1 MVMRRYFDEQI
12 AHLNEQMIAMG
23 GMVENIIETACAA
36 LENNDLRK
44 AAAIRDGDGAVDHKE
59 REVESLC
66 LHMLLQQQ
74 PVARDLRVI
83 SAALKMITDMERI
96 GDQAADIAEV
106 TVFLCRNRDFQMPEG
121 LREMALAAVKMVRG
135 AIDAFVEENLDK
147 AHEVIGYDDVV
158 DRAFLRTRDELIRQ
172 VKQATGS
179 AEQIMDLLMIAK
191 YLERIGDH
199 AVNTAEWVVFFLTG
213 AHKDAQVI

>member
-1 MVMRRYFDEQI
+1 MRSKFVSELQAMHEDLI
-12 AHLNEQMIAMG
+12 QMASLA
-23 GMVENIIETACAA
+23 ETAISSSVKA
-36 LENNDLRK
+36 LETMDETLAQK
-44 AAAIRDGDGAVDHKE
+44 VVGSDYQIDELEK
-59 REVESLC
+59 EVERRC
-66 LHMLLQQQ
+66 LRLLLQQQ
-74 PVARDLRVI
+74 PVARDLRSV
-83 SAALKMITDMERI
+83 STVLKMITDLERI

-172 VKQATGS
+172 VKQAAGS

>member
-1 MVMRRYFDEQI
+1 
-12 AHLNEQMIAMG
+12 
-23 GMVENIIETACAA
+23 
-36 LENNDLRK
+36 
-44 AAAIRDGDGAVDHKE
+44 
-59 REVESLC
+59 
-66 LHMLLQQQ
+66 
-74 PVARDLRVI
+74 
-83 SAALKMITDMERI
+83 
-96 GDQAADIAEV
+96 
-106 TVFLCRNRDFQMPEG
+106 
-121 LREMALAAVKMVRG
+121 MALAAVKMVRG

>member
-1 MVMRRYFDEQI
+1 MRSKFVSELQAMHEDLIQMASLAEI
-12 AHLNEQMIAMG
+12 AISSS
-23 GMVENIIETACAA
+23 VKA
-36 LENNDLRK
+36 LETMDETLAQK
-44 AAAIRDGDGAVDHKE
+44 VVGSDHQIDELEK
-59 REVESLC
+59 EVERRC
-66 LHMLLQQQ
+66 LRLLLQQQ
-74 PVARDLRVI
+74 PVARDLRSV
-83 SAALKMITDMERI
+83 STALKMITDLERI

>member
-1 MVMRRYFDEQI
+1 MRSKFVSELRAMHEDLI
-12 AHLNEQMIAMG
+12 QMASLA
-23 GMVENIIETACAA
+23 ETAISSSVKA
-36 LENNDLRK
+36 LEAMDETLAHQVMDSDNQIDELEKSVERRCLR
-44 AAAIRDGDGAVDHKE
+44 
-59 REVESLC
+59 L
-66 LHMLLQQQ
+66 LLQQQ
-74 PVARDLRVI
+74 PVARDLRSV
-83 SAALKMITDMERI
+83 STALKMITDLERI

-121 LREMALAAVKMVRG
+121 MREMALAIVKMVRG
-135 AIDAFVEENLDK
+135 AIDAFVEEDLDK

-158 DRAFLRTRDELIRQ
+158 DRAFLRTRDELICQ
-172 VKQATGS
+172 VKQTAGS

>member
-1 MVMRRYFDEQI
+1 MRSKFVSELQAMHEDLI
-12 AHLNEQMIAMG
+12 QMASLA
-23 GMVENIIETACAA
+23 ETAISSSVKA
-36 LENNDLRK
+36 LETMDETLAQKVMGSDHQIDDLEK
-44 AAAIRDGDGAVDHKE
+44 
-59 REVESLC
+59 EVERRC
-66 LHMLLQQQ
+66 LRLLLQQQ
-74 PVARDLRVI
+74 PVARDLRSV
-83 SAALKMITDMERI
+83 STALKMITDLERI

-191 YLERIGDH
+191 FLERIGDH

>member
-1 MVMRRYFDEQI
+1 MDETLAQKVVGSDYQI
-12 AHLNEQMIAMG
+12 DE
-23 GMVENIIETACAA
+23 
-36 LENNDLRK
+36 LEK
-44 AAAIRDGDGAVDHKE
+44 
-59 REVESLC
+59 EVERRC
-66 LHMLLQQQ
+66 LRLLLQQQ
-74 PVARDLRVI
+74 PVARDLRSV
-83 SAALKMITDMERI
+83 STALKMITDLERI

-172 VKQATGS
+172 VKQAAGS

>member
-1 MVMRRYFDEQI
+1 MRSKFVSELRAMHEDLI
-12 AHLNEQMIAMG
+12 QMASLA
-23 GMVENIIETACAA
+23 ETAISSSVKA
-36 LENNDLRK
+36 LETMDETL
-44 AAAIRDGDGAVDHKE
+44 AHQVVDSDNQIDELEK
-59 REVESLC
+59 EVERRC
-66 LHMLLQQQ
+66 LRLLLQQQ
-74 PVARDLRVI
+74 PVARDLRSV
-83 SAALKMITDMERI
+83 STALKMITDLERI

-121 LREMALAAVKMVRG
+121 MREMALAAVKMVRG

-147 AHEVIGYDDVV
+147 AHEVIGCDDVV

-172 VKQATGS
+172 VKQAAGS

>member
-1 MVMRRYFDEQI
+1 MRSKFVSELRAMHEDLI
-12 AHLNEQMIAMG
+12 QMASLA
-23 GMVENIIETACAA
+23 ETAISSSVKA
-36 LENNDLRK
+36 LETMDETL
-44 AAAIRDGDGAVDHKE
+44 AQEVMGSDHQIDELEK
-59 REVESLC
+59 EVERRC
-66 LHMLLQQQ
+66 LRLLLQQQ
-74 PVARDLRVI
+74 PVARDLRSV
-83 SAALKMITDMERI
+83 STALKMITDLERI

-121 LREMALAAVKMVRG
+121 MREMALAAVKMVRG

-172 VKQATGS
+172 VKQAAGS

>member
-1 MVMRRYFDEQI
+1 MRSKFVSELRAMHEDLI
-12 AHLNEQMIAMG
+12 QMASLA
-23 GMVENIIETACAA
+23 ETAISSSVKA
-36 LENNDLRK
+36 LETMDETLAHQVMDSDNQIDELEK
-44 AAAIRDGDGAVDHKE
+44 
-59 REVESLC
+59 EVERRC
-66 LHMLLQQQ
+66 LRLLLQQQ
-74 PVARDLRVI
+74 PVARDLRSV
-83 SAALKMITDMERI
+83 STALKMITDLERI

-121 LREMALAAVKMVRG
+121 MREMALAAVKMVRG

-172 VKQATGS
+172 VKQAAGS

>member
-1 MVMRRYFDEQI
+1 MRSKFVSELRAMHEDLI
-12 AHLNEQMIAMG
+12 QMASLA
-23 GMVENIIETACAA
+23 ETAISSSVKA
-36 LENNDLRK
+36 LEMMDETLAQEVMGSDNQIDELEK
-44 AAAIRDGDGAVDHKE
+44 
-59 REVESLC
+59 EVERRC
-66 LHMLLQQQ
+66 LRLLLQQQ
-74 PVARDLRVI
+74 PVARDLRSV
-83 SAALKMITDMERI
+83 STALKMITDLERI

-121 LREMALAAVKMVRG
+121 MREMALAAVKMVRG

-172 VKQATGS
+172 VKQAAGS

>member
-1 MVMRRYFDEQI
+1 MRSKFVSELQAMHEDLI
-12 AHLNEQMIAMG
+12 QMASLA
-23 GMVENIIETACAA
+23 ETAISSSVKA
-36 LENNDLRK
+36 LETMDETLAQK
-44 AAAIRDGDGAVDHKE
+44 VVGSDHQIDELEK
-59 REVESLC
+59 EVERRC
-66 LHMLLQQQ
+66 LRLLLQQQ
-74 PVARDLRVI
+74 PVARDLRSV
-83 SAALKMITDMERI
+83 STALKMITDLERI

-158 DRAFLRTRDELIRQ
+158 DWAFLRTRDELIRQ

>member
-1 MVMRRYFDEQI
+1 MRSKFVSELRAMHEDLI
-12 AHLNEQMIAMG
+12 QMASLA
-23 GMVENIIETACAA
+23 ETAISSSVKA
-36 LENNDLRK
+36 LETMDETLAHQVMDSDNQIDELEK
-44 AAAIRDGDGAVDHKE
+44 
-59 REVESLC
+59 EVERRC
-66 LHMLLQQQ
+66 LRLLLQQQ
-74 PVARDLRVI
+74 PVARDLRSV
-83 SAALKMITDMERI
+83 STALKMITDLERI
-96 GDQAADIAEV
+96 GDQAVDIAEV
-106 TVFLCRNRDFQMPEG
+106 TVVLCRNRDVQMPEG
-121 LREMALAAVKMVRG
+121 MREMALAAVKMVRG

-172 VKQATGS
+172 VKQAAGS

>member
-1 MVMRRYFDEQI
+1 MRSKFVSELQAMHDDLI
-12 AHLNEQMIAMG
+12 QMASLA
-23 GMVENIIETACAA
+23 ETAISSSVKA
-36 LENNDLRK
+36 LETMDETL
-44 AAAIRDGDGAVDHKE
+44 AQTVVGSDHQIDELEK
-59 REVESLC
+59 EVERRC
-66 LHMLLQQQ
+66 LRLLLQQQ
-74 PVARDLRVI
+74 PVARDLRSV
-83 SAALKMITDMERI
+83 STALKMITDLERI

>member
-1 MVMRRYFDEQI
+1 MRSKFVSELQAMHEDLIQMASLAEI
-12 AHLNEQMIAMG
+12 AISSS
-23 GMVENIIETACAA
+23 VKA
-36 LENNDLRK
+36 LETMDETLAQK
-44 AAAIRDGDGAVDHKE
+44 VVGSDHQIDELEK
-59 REVESLC
+59 EVERRC
-66 LHMLLQQQ
+66 LRLLLQQQ
-74 PVARDLRVI
+74 PVARDLRSV
-83 SAALKMITDMERI
+83 STALKMITDLERI

-213 AHKDAQVI
+213 AHKDTQVI

>member
-1 MVMRRYFDEQI
+1 MRSKFVSELQAMHEDLI
-12 AHLNEQMIAMG
+12 QMASLA
-23 GMVENIIETACAA
+23 ETAISSSVKA
-36 LENNDLRK
+36 LETMDETLAQK
-44 AAAIRDGDGAVDHKE
+44 VVGSDHQIDELEK
-59 REVESLC
+59 EVERRC
-66 LHMLLQQQ
+66 LRLLLQQQ
-74 PVARDLRVI
+74 PVARDLRSV
-83 SAALKMITDMERI
+83 STALKMITDLERI

-121 LREMALAAVKMVRG
+121 MREMALAAVKMVRG

>member
-1 MVMRRYFDEQI
+1 MRSKFVSELQAMHEDLI
-12 AHLNEQMIAMG
+12 QMASLA
-23 GMVENIIETACAA
+23 ETAISSSVKA
-36 LENNDLRK
+36 LETMDETLAQK
-44 AAAIRDGDGAVDHKE
+44 VVGSDHQIDELEK
-59 REVESLC
+59 EVERRC
-66 LHMLLQQQ
+66 LRLLLQQQ
-74 PVARDLRVI
+74 PVARDLRSV
-83 SAALKMITDMERI
+83 STALTMITDLERI

>member
-1 MVMRRYFDEQI
+1 MRSKFVSELQAMHEDLI
-12 AHLNEQMIAMG
+12 QMASLA
-23 GMVENIIETACAA
+23 ETAISSSVKA
-36 LENNDLRK
+36 LETMDETLAHQVMDSDNQIDELEK
-44 AAAIRDGDGAVDHKE
+44 
-59 REVESLC
+59 EVERRC
-66 LHMLLQQQ
+66 LRLLLQQQ
-74 PVARDLRVI
+74 PVARDLRSV
-83 SAALKMITDMERI
+83 SPALKMITDLERI

-213 AHKDAQVI
+213 AHKDTQVI

>member
-1 MVMRRYFDEQI
+1 MRSKFVSELQAMHEDLI
-12 AHLNEQMIAMG
+12 QMASLA
-23 GMVENIIETACAA
+23 ETAISSSVKA
-36 LENNDLRK
+36 LETMDETLAQKVVGSDHQIDDLEK
-44 AAAIRDGDGAVDHKE
+44 
-59 REVESLC
+59 EVERRC
-66 LHMLLQQQ
+66 LRLLLQQQ
-74 PVARDLRVI
+74 PVARDLRSV
-83 SAALKMITDMERI
+83 STALKMITDLERI

-106 TVFLCRNRDFQMPEG
+106 TAFLCRNRDFQMPEG

>member
-1 MVMRRYFDEQI
+1 MRSKFVSELQAMHEDLI
-12 AHLNEQMIAMG
+12 QMASLA
-23 GMVENIIETACAA
+23 ETAISSSVKA
-36 LENNDLRK
+36 LETMDETLAQK
-44 AAAIRDGDGAVDHKE
+44 VVGSDHQIDELEK
-59 REVESLC
+59 EVERRC
-66 LHMLLQQQ
+66 LRLLLQQQ
-74 PVARDLRVI
+74 PVARDLRSV
-83 SAALKMITDMERI
+83 STALKMITDLERI

-121 LREMALAAVKMVRG
+121 LREMVLAAVKMVRG

>member
-1 MVMRRYFDEQI
+1 MRSKFVSELRAMHEDLI
-12 AHLNEQMIAMG
+12 QMASLA
-23 GMVENIIETACAA
+23 ETAISSSVKA
-36 LENNDLRK
+36 LETMDETLAHQVMDSDNQIDELEK
-44 AAAIRDGDGAVDHKE
+44 
-59 REVESLC
+59 EVERRC
-66 LHMLLQQQ
+66 LRLLLQQQ
-74 PVARDLRVI
+74 PVARDLRSV
-83 SAALKMITDMERI
+83 STALKMITDLERI
-96 GDQAADIAEV
+96 GDQAVDIAEV
-106 TVFLCRNRDFQMPEG
+106 TVFLCWNRDFQMPEG
-121 LREMALAAVKMVRG
+121 MREMALAAVKMVRG

-172 VKQATGS
+172 VKQAAGS

>member
-1 MVMRRYFDEQI
+1 MRSKFASELQAMHEDLI
-12 AHLNEQMIAMG
+12 QMASLA
-23 GMVENIIETACAA
+23 ETAISSSVKA
-36 LENNDLRK
+36 LETMDETLAQK
-44 AAAIRDGDGAVDHKE
+44 VVGSDHQIDELEK
-59 REVESLC
+59 EVERRC
-66 LHMLLQQQ
+66 LRLLLQQQ
-74 PVARDLRVI
+74 PVARDLRSV
-83 SAALKMITDMERI
+83 STALKMITDLERI

>member
-1 MVMRRYFDEQI
+1 MRSKFVSELQAMHEDLIQMASLAEI
-12 AHLNEQMIAMG
+12 AISSS
-23 GMVENIIETACAA
+23 VKA
-36 LENNDLRK
+36 LETMDETLAQK
-44 AAAIRDGDGAVDHKE
+44 VVGSDHQIDELEK
-59 REVESLC
+59 EVERRC
-66 LHMLLQQQ
+66 LRLLLQQQ
-74 PVARDLRVI
+74 PVARDLRSV
-83 SAALKMITDMERI
+83 STALKMITDLERI

-172 VKQATGS
+172 VKQAAGS

>member
-1 MVMRRYFDEQI
+1 MRSKFVSELRAMHEDLI
-12 AHLNEQMIAMG
+12 QMASLA
-23 GMVENIIETACAA
+23 ETAISSSVKA
-36 LENNDLRK
+36 LEAMDETLAHQVMDSDNQIDELEKSVERRCLR
-44 AAAIRDGDGAVDHKE
+44 
-59 REVESLC
+59 L
-66 LHMLLQQQ
+66 LLQQQ
-74 PVARDLRVI
+74 PVARDLRSV
-83 SAALKMITDMERI
+83 STALKMITDLERI

-121 LREMALAAVKMVRG
+121 MREMALAAVKMVRG

-158 DRAFLRTRDELIRQ
+158 DRAFLRTRDELICQ
-172 VKQATGS
+172 VKQTAGS

>member
-1 MVMRRYFDEQI
+1 MRSKFVSELQAMHEDLI
-12 AHLNEQMIAMG
+12 QMASLA
-23 GMVENIIETACAA
+23 ETAISSSVKA
-36 LENNDLRK
+36 LETMDETLAQK
-44 AAAIRDGDGAVDHKE
+44 VVGSDHQIDELEK
-59 REVESLC
+59 EVERRC
-66 LHMLLQQQ
+66 LRLLLQQQ
-74 PVARDLRVI
+74 PVARDLRSV
-83 SAALKMITDMERI
+83 STALKMITDLERI

-213 AHKDAQVI
+213 AHKDTQVI

>member
-1 MVMRRYFDEQI
+1 MRSKFVSELRAMHEDLI
-12 AHLNEQMIAMG
+12 QMASLA
-23 GMVENIIETACAA
+23 ETAISSSVKA
-36 LENNDLRK
+36 LETMDETL
-44 AAAIRDGDGAVDHKE
+44 AHQVVDSDNQIDELEK
-59 REVESLC
+59 EVERRC
-66 LHMLLQQQ
+66 LRLLLQQQ
-74 PVARDLRVI
+74 PVARDLRSV
-83 SAALKMITDMERI
+83 STALKMITDLERI

-121 LREMALAAVKMVRG
+121 MREMALAAVKMVRG

-172 VKQATGS
+172 VKQAAGG

>member
-1 MVMRRYFDEQI
+1 MRSKFVSELQAMHEDLI
-12 AHLNEQMIAMG
+12 QMASLA
-23 GMVENIIETACAA
+23 ETAISSSVKA
-36 LENNDLRK
+36 LETMDETLAQK
-44 AAAIRDGDGAVDHKE
+44 VVGSDHQIDELEK
-59 REVESLC
+59 EVERRC
-66 LHMLLQQQ
+66 LRLLLQQQ
-74 PVARDLRVI
+74 PVARDLRSV
-83 SAALKMITDMERI
+83 STALKMITDLERI

-172 VKQATGS
+172 VKQAAGS

>member
-1 MVMRRYFDEQI
+1 MRSKFVSELQAMHEDLIQMASLAEI
-12 AHLNEQMIAMG
+12 AISSS
-23 GMVENIIETACAA
+23 VKA
-36 LENNDLRK
+36 LETMDETLAQK
-44 AAAIRDGDGAVDHKE
+44 VVGSDHQIDELEK
-59 REVESLC
+59 EVERRC
-66 LHMLLQQQ
+66 LRLLLQQQ
-74 PVARDLRVI
+74 PVARDLRSV
-83 SAALKMITDMERI
+83 STALKMITDLERI

-199 AVNTAEWVVFFLTG
+199 AVNTA
-213 AHKDAQVI
+213 

>member
-1 MVMRRYFDEQI
+1 MRSKFVSELQAMHEDLI
-12 AHLNEQMIAMG
+12 QMASLA
-23 GMVENIIETACAA
+23 ETAISSSVKA
-36 LENNDLRK
+36 LETMDETLAQK
-44 AAAIRDGDGAVDHKE
+44 VVGSDYQIDELEK
-59 REVESLC
+59 EVERRC
-66 LHMLLQQQ
+66 LRLLLQQQ
-74 PVARDLRVI
+74 PVARDLRSV
-83 SAALKMITDMERI
+83 STALKMITDLERI

-172 VKQATGS
+172 VKQAAGS

-213 AHKDAQVI
+213 AHKDTQVI

>member
-1 MVMRRYFDEQI
+1 MRSKFVSELQAMHEDLI
-12 AHLNEQMIAMG
+12 QMASLA
-23 GMVENIIETACAA
+23 ETAISSSVKA
-36 LENNDLRK
+36 LETMDETLAQK
-44 AAAIRDGDGAVDHKE
+44 VVGSDYQIDELEK
-59 REVESLC
+59 EVERRC
-66 LHMLLQQQ
+66 LRLLLQQQ
-74 PVARDLRVI
+74 PVARDLRSV
-83 SAALKMITDMERI
+83 STALKMITDLERI

-172 VKQATGS
+172 VKQAAGS

>member
-1 MVMRRYFDEQI
+1 MRSKFVSELQAMHEDLI
-12 AHLNEQMIAMG
+12 QMASLA
-23 GMVENIIETACAA
+23 ETAISSSVKA
-36 LENNDLRK
+36 LETMDETLAQK
-44 AAAIRDGDGAVDHKE
+44 VVGSDHQIDELEK
-59 REVESLC
+59 EVERRC
-66 LHMLLQQQ
+66 LRLLLQQQ
-74 PVARDLRVI
+74 PVARDLRSV
-83 SAALKMITDMERI
+83 STALKMITDLERI

>member
-1 MVMRRYFDEQI
+1 MRSKFVSELQAMHEDLI
-12 AHLNEQMIAMG
+12 QMASLA
-23 GMVENIIETACAA
+23 ETAISSSVKA
-36 LENNDLRK
+36 LETMDETLAQK
-44 AAAIRDGDGAVDHKE
+44 VVGSDHQIDELEK
-59 REVESLC
+59 EVERRC
-66 LHMLLQQQ
+66 LRLLLQQQ
-74 PVARDLRVI
+74 PVARDLRSV
-83 SAALKMITDMERI
+83 STALKMITDLERI

-199 AVNTAEWVVFFLTG
+199 AVNTAEWVVFSLTG

>member
-1 MVMRRYFDEQI
+1 MRSKFVSELQAMHEDLI
-12 AHLNEQMIAMG
+12 QMASLA
-23 GMVENIIETACAA
+23 ETAISSSVKA
-36 LENNDLRK
+36 LETMDETLAQK
-44 AAAIRDGDGAVDHKE
+44 VVGSDHQIDELEK
-59 REVESLC
+59 EVERRC
-66 LHMLLQQQ
+66 LRLLLQQQ
-74 PVARDLRVI
+74 PVARDLRSV
-83 SAALKMITDMERI
+83 STALKMITDLERI

-213 AHKDAQVI
+213 AHKYAQVI

>member
-1 MVMRRYFDEQI
+1 MRSKFVSELRAMHEDLI
-12 AHLNEQMIAMG
+12 QMASLA
-23 GMVENIIETACAA
+23 ETAISSSVKA
-36 LENNDLRK
+36 LETMDETLAQK
-44 AAAIRDGDGAVDHKE
+44 VVGSDHQIDELEK
-59 REVESLC
+59 EVERRC
-66 LHMLLQQQ
+66 LRLLLQQQ
-74 PVARDLRVI
+74 PVARDLRSV
-83 SAALKMITDMERI
+83 STALKMITDLERI

-172 VKQATGS
+172 VKQAAGS

-213 AHKDAQVI
+213 AHKDTQVI

>member
-1 MVMRRYFDEQI
+1 MRSKFVSELQAMHEDLIQMASLAEI
-12 AHLNEQMIAMG
+12 AISSS
-23 GMVENIIETACAA
+23 VKA
-36 LENNDLRK
+36 LETMDETLAQK
-44 AAAIRDGDGAVDHKE
+44 VVGSDHQIDELEK
-59 REVESLC
+59 EVERRC
-66 LHMLLQQQ
+66 LRLLLQQK
-74 PVARDLRVI
+74 PVARDLRSV
-83 SAALKMITDMERI
+83 STALKMITDLERI

-213 AHKDAQVI
+213 AHKDTQVI